1 MRAPHGQKTP
11 SSPRIQITS
20 TIICLLKRQAY
31 PCFDLEI
38 GISRILKASLVSSS
52 SVSTNPT
59 PHLYGFSWPT
69 SLPTNSPTPP
79 RSYIYKQSLSLLYTQ
94 WSAPLS
100 LSLYLSQYL
109 SSSPWKSCSFGALV
123 AHSHKKTQYQESKS
137 WLLKLWT
144 LLQQPLLLIMKK
156 HGLRGNA
163 LRDLVVS
170 PLRPRKNTSL
180 CALSCLLVA
189 APLPQPPKKP
199 LPPPLHHPNH
209 QLWIFLTS
217 VRFATRLSLLT
228 RLLAGTKP
236 VTGNPPPSPPSPQ
249 PPKTHQPPPQL
260 TQPPRP
266 PMVGL
271 MSALSA
277 TRLS

>member
-100 LSLYLSQYL
+100 LSLSISLNTFL
-109 SSSPWKSCSFGALV
+109 
-123 AHSHKKTQYQESKS
+123 
-137 WLLKLWT
+137 
-144 LLQQPLLLIMKK
+144 PLL
-156 HGLRGNA
+156 GN
-163 LRDLVVS
+163 LVRLELS
-170 PLRPRKNTSL
+170 LPTHTRK
-180 CALSCLLVA
+180 LST
-189 APLPQPPKKP
+189 KN
-199 LPPPLHHPNH
+199 PNH
-209 QLWIFLTS
+209 GSWS
-217 VRFATRLSLLT
+217 SELSYNS
-228 RLLAGTKP
+228 R
-236 VTGNPPPSPPSPQ
+236 SF
-249 PPKTHQPPPQL
+249 
-260 TQPPRP
+260 
-266 PMVGL
+266 
-271 MSALSA
+271 
-277 TRLS
+277 